1 MQIVPLWYQFGV
13 SGATKGAILDHLDA
27 EKPKRGNGLAHT
39 PARARMRERLDT
51 LPRIRREMTRLYI
64 DGRDGR
70 RDVGDVSKLANVLGL
85 IGRAIEGGEIEARL
99 EALESARG

>member
-1 MQIVPLWYQFGV
+1 M
-13 SGATKGAILDHLDA
+13 DHLDA

-70 RDVGDVSKLANVLGL
+70 RDVGDVSKLSNVLAL
-85 IGRAIEGGEIEARL
+85 IARAIEGGEIEARL

>member
-1 MQIVPLWYQFGV
+1 MQMVPLWYQFGV

-27 EKPKRGNGLAHT
+27 EKPKRGNGLART
-39 PARARMRERLDT
+39 PARARVRERLDT
-51 LPRIRREMTRLYI
+51 LPRIRREMCRLYL

-70 RDVGDVSKLANVLGL
+70 RDVGDVSKLSNVLAL
-85 IGRAIEGGEIEARL
+85 IARAIEGGEIEARL